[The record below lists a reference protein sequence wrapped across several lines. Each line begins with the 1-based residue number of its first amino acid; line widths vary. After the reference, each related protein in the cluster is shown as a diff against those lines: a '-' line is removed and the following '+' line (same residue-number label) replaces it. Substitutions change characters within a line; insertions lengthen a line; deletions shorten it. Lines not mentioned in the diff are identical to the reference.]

1 MKRFKHIITFFLL
14 TGLVFSN
21 SFGYLRQVE
30 ASFCMGDC
38 SGYMLEEENGSF
50 TTFLAN
56 TNEIDLSYYINRYVE
71 IVSGGEYACTE
82 CSAMIIDS
90 ILISDSCE
98 YPVQCFADPCEV
110 APECELNTPVDCM
123 SSYCGGC
130 YADFYN
136 LNGEIVDCYNGQT
149 CIDLS
154 GIDFGMCDMYM
165 GIGYAYGQCQ
175 GISGCGWQVDGVD
188 YSDAFFDS
196 FEECQI
202 ECSEDSSCSEI
213 EVEYNLLHSGE
224 YVSCTQDS
232 DCTAIWGD
240 CGVGLGDCHYSVNE
254 AFNYNQSGD
263 LVQDWIDGDCM
274 ESVCDCLPLPNSI
287 CVEGACDLTYCEAPN
302 PSGCYQTG
310 CEDGYE
316 CVDFGN
322 TEYEEFCVPSSCFCD
337 ENYFYGSSFWSCTDD
352 CNGGICLPEEP
363 QPGDLCVYD
372 YNWPGLH
379 WPGFVDCYGECLP
392 YEYNE
397 WVGDGWCDDGW
408 GYSFNCE
415 ALNFDD
421 GDCQNSCNSGDI
433 NSDGTLDI
441 LDVVL
446 MVECILNSDDSCTCA
461 DINQDAQVN
470 VIDIIM
476 VVNII
481 IE

>member
-1 MKRFKHIITFFLL
+1 MRKITHLITLL
-14 TGLVFSN
+14 LLSSLGFSN

-30 ASFCMGDC
+30 ASFCMDDC
-38 SGYMLEEENGSF
+38 SQYMLEEENGNF

-56 TNEIDLSYYINRYVE
+56 TNGIDLDYYINRYVE
-71 IVSGGEYACTE
+71 IVYGGEYLCIE

-90 ILISDSCE
+90 ISISDSCE
-98 YPVQCFADPCEV
+98 SPVQCFVDPCEV
-110 APECELNTPVDCM
+110 APECELNTPVDCI

-136 LNGEIVDCYNGQT
+136 QNGDLVDCYNEQS

-165 GIGYAYGQCQ
+165 GVGYAYGQCQ
-175 GISGCGWQVDGVD
+175 GISGCGWEVDGVD

-196 FEECQI
+196 YEDCQL
-202 ECSEDSSCSEI
+202 ECSDTSSCDEI
-213 EVEYNLLHSGE
+213 ESEYSLLHSDE
-224 YVSCTQDS
+224 YALCTQDS

-240 CGVGLGDCHYSVNE
+240 CDVGLGGCHYSVNDT
-254 AFNYNQSGD
+254 FNYDQSD
-263 LVQDWIDGDCM
+263 NLVQQWIDGDCM
-274 ESVCDCLPLPNSI
+274 DSACDCLPLPNSI
-287 CVEGACDLTYCEAPN
+287 CVQGECNLTYCETPN
-302 PSGCYQTG
+302 PAGCFSSGCQ
-310 CEDGYE
+310 DGYE
-316 CVDFGN
+316 CIDFGN
-322 TEYEEFCVPSSCFCD
+322 SNYPEFCVSSSCFCD
-337 ENYFYGSSFWSCTDD
+337 ENYFYGSSSWGCTDD
-352 CNGGICLPEEP
+352 CNGGTCISEEP
-363 QPGDLCVYD
+363 QPGNLCIFD
-372 YNWPGLH
+372 ESTTGLNI
-379 WPGFVDCYGECLP
+379 PGFIDCYGECLD
-392 YEYNE
+392 YAYHE
-397 WVGDGWCDDGW
+397 WLGDGWCDDGW

-421 GDCQNSCNSGDI
+421 GDCENSCNSGDV
-433 NSDGTLDI
+433 NNDGTLNI

-446 MVECILNSDDSCTCA
+446 MVECILNSNNSCACA